1 VSGETAGPPPGPP
14 PGLAA
19 PPGTPGPALPCLA
32 ELEAAARVV
41 AEVVPPTP
49 QIAWPL
55 VCARVGATVW
65 LKHENHTPVGAFKV
79 RGGLVY
85 VDELRRA
92 RPDVRG
98 LVAATRGN
106 HGQSVAFAA
115 RRHGLRAV
123 VVVPHGNSRE
133 KNAAMRALGAELVE
147 HGRDFQDAVEHAA
160 GLAGGDGLL
169 AMPSFHPLLVR
180 GVGTWALEL
189 LRAVPDLERLYV
201 PVGLG
206 SGICGALAAR
216 AALGR
221 AVEVVGVVSAAAPAY
236 ARSFAAGAAL
246 SVPSTTELADGLAVR
261 TPDPL
266 ALRWIREGVARI
278 VEVDDE
284 QVALAMAAVFQDT
297 HNAAEGAGAAGLA
310 ALLQER
316 DRNRGRR
323 VATVITGANVDAL
336 RFAEVLRRHGAE
348 VAP

>member
-1 VSGETAGPPPGPP
+1 VSREAEGARAG
-14 PGLAA
+14 AA
-19 PPGTPGPALPCLA
+19 GAEVAAPALPGLA
-32 ELEAAARVV
+32 ELESAARVV
-41 AEVVPPTP
+41 AGAVPPTP

-55 VCARVGATVW
+55 LARRTGAEVW
-65 LKHENHTPVGAFKV
+65 LKHENHTPIGAFKV

-85 VDELRRA
+85 VDDLRRT
-92 RPDVRG
+92 RPGVRG

-160 GLAGGDGLL
+160 RLAGTDGLA

-201 PVGLG
+201 PIGLG

-221 AVEVVGVVSAAAPAY
+221 SVEVVGVVSAAAPAY
-236 ARSFAAGAAL
+236 ARSLETGRAV
-246 SVPSTTELADGLAVR
+246 SVPATTEIADGLAVR

-266 ALRWIREGVARI
+266 ALRWIREGVSRI
-278 VEVDDE
+278 VEVDDRE
-284 QVALAMAAVFQDT
+284 VAAAMAAIFQDT
-297 HNAAEGAGAAGLA
+297 HNVAEGAGAAGIA
-310 ALLQER
+310 ALLRER
-316 DRNRGRR
+316 HLNRERR
-323 VATVITGANVDAL
+323 VATPITGANVDAD
-336 RFAEVLRRHGAE
+336 RFAEVLRRHGAGG
-348 VAP
+348 AP

>member
-1 VSGETAGPPPGPP
+1 MRRYAHPDR
-14 PGLAA
+14 AA
-19 PPGTPGPALPCLA
+19 PPDGSAPAPPRLPGLA

-41 AEVVPPTP
+41 ASAVPPTP

-55 VCARVGATVW
+55 LGERAGATVW

-85 VDELRRA
+85 VDDLRRT

-115 RRHGLRAV
+115 RRHGLRAI
-123 VVVPHGNSRE
+123 VVVPQGNSRE

-160 GLAGGDGLL
+160 RVAEAEGLV

-189 LRAVPDLERLYV
+189 LRAVPDLERIYV
-201 PVGLG
+201 PIGLG
-206 SGICGALAAR
+206 SGICGVLAAR
-216 AALGR
+216 EALGR

-236 ARSFAAGAAL
+236 ARSFEAGRAV
-246 SVPSTTELADGLAVR
+246 SVPATTEIADGLAVR

-278 VEVDDE
+278 VEVDDRE
-284 QVALAMAAVFQDT
+284 VAAAMAAIFRDT
-297 HNAAEGAGAAGLA
+297 HNVAEGAGAAGLA
-310 ALLQER
+310 ALLRER
-316 DRNRGRR
+316 ELNRGRR
-323 VATVITGANVDAL
+323 VATAITGANVDGD
-336 RFAEVLRRHGAE
+336 RFAEVLRRHGAGG
-348 VAP
+348 AP